1 MEIPFGTKKFFIL
14 VMVILFLCAPLCA
27 TMVQKPTAN
36 DMKITTHANT
46 AYTGKLST
54 SNAKSFTITTQ
65 TKNGKVVLL
74 TNGKFKY
81 TPNKNFVGTDT
92 FKYKANNG
100 KASSRI
106 ATVTINV
113 TNNAPTANDMK
124 ITTHA
129 NKAYTG
135 NFNTSNARN
144 FTITTQTKNGKVVL
158 LTTGKFKYTPNK
170 NFVGTDTF
178 KYKANNGEASSRT
191 ATVTINVKNNAP
203 TAKDM
208 KITTHANTAYT
219 GYLNITDQDNDKLS
233 SEILAPPVH
242 GDLTLNSNGTYNY
255 TPNKGFI
262 GTDQFTYNANDGIL
276 NSNTATININIT
288 NTPPVAHNVTMNIKT
303 LRDGFYTFGGPLNG
317 TDVDNDNLTYK
328 IVANGD
334 LHAIIPHNDVPE
346 FYSRLLMGNW
356 SKVDGFTYC
365 VNDGFEDS
373 NIATVII
380 NINMPPQ
387 QN

>member
-36 DMKITTHANT
+36 DMKINAYLNT

-54 SNAKSFTITTQ
+54 NNAKSFTITKQ
-65 TKNGKVVLL
+65 TENGKVVLL

-81 TPNKNFVGTDT
+81 TPNKNFIGTDT
-92 FKYKANNG
+92 FKYKAINGKSSSRTATVTIIVTNNVTIANDMKISTHANTAYTGNFNTSSANNFTITTQTKNGKVILLITGKFQYIPNKNFVGTDTFKYQANNG
-100 KASSRI
+100 KFSSRN

-113 TNNAPTANDMK
+113 TNNAPTAHDMK
-124 ITTHA
+124 I
-129 NKAYTG
+129 N
-135 NFNTSNARN
+135 
-144 FTITTQTKNGKVVL
+144 
-158 LTTGKFKYTPNK
+158 
-170 NFVGTDTF
+170 
-178 KYKANNGEASSRT
+178 
-191 ATVTINVKNNAP
+191 
-203 TAKDM
+203 
-208 KITTHANTAYT
+208 THANTAYT
-219 GYLNITDQDNDKLS
+219 GYLNIADHDNDKLS

-255 TPNKGFI
+255 TPNNGFI
-262 GTDQFTYNANDGIL
+262 GTDQFTYRANDGIV

-317 TDVDNDNLTYK
+317 TDIDNDQLIYK

-334 LHAIIPHNDVPE
+334 LHAIIPHSNVPE

-365 VNDGFEDS
+365 VNDGFTDS

-380 NINMPPQ
+380 NMNIPPQ
-387 QN
+387 